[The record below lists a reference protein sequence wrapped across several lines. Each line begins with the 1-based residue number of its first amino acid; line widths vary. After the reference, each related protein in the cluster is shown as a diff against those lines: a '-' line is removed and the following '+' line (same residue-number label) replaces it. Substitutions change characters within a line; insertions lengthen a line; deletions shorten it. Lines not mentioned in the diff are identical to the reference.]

1 MRETED
7 KESFKDIFLDFL
19 TEQDCET
26 FREVVEAIRQMY
38 GVELYDVI
46 EQIFEEEGSI
56 HNNLSW

>member
-56 HNNLSW
+56 HNNLS